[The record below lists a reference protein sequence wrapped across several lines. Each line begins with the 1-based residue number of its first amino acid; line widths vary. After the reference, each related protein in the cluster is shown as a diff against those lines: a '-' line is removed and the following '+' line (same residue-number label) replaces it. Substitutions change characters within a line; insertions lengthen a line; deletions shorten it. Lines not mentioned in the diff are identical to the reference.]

1 MKNKKIVWL
10 IIQCL
15 LLFFTAGAQDGTA
28 VTEMQKIRAYYS
40 GPELKHVKGQMLL
53 TSKITGQQKDKVDIE
68 YWIKDN
74 QVFSKMSY
82 IEILS
87 NNSIYVMVNH
97 RKKTIYVRPATDLT
111 TKSSSTIFDPEQ
123 LNKLLNVKG
132 TKTTLVKNAG
142 INKLTLSGLYDSRF
156 SEINISYEAASSK
169 IRSVYAT
176 LKEVPG
182 EAEQKLFLQINYAA
196 TEKTPV
202 TTMPDIL
209 LADRYGKMDKT
220 GKFNYSKSYE
230 GYKKL

>member
-1 MKNKKIVWL
+1 MKNKKSAL
-10 IIQCL
+10 FIIQCL
-15 LLFFTAGAQDGTA
+15 LFLQVAHAQDATA

-53 TSKITGQQKDKVDIE
+53 TSKVTGLQKDKVDFE

-97 RKKTIYVRPATDLT
+97 RKKTIYVRPAADLSA
-111 TKSSSTIFDPEQ
+111 KSSATIFDPEQ

-132 TKTTLVKNAG
+132 TKTTLVKNDG

-156 SEINISYEAASSK
+156 SEINISYEASSSK
-169 IRSVYAT
+169 IKSVYAT

-182 EAEQKLFLQINYAA
+182 EPDQKLFLQINYAA
-196 TEKTPV
+196 TEKTAV

-209 LADRYGKMDKT
+209 LADRYGKMDNAGT
-220 GKFNYSKSYE
+220 FNYSKSYA

>member
-1 MKNKKIVWL
+1 MKNKKIVL
-10 IIQCL
+10 MICQCL
-15 LLFFTAGAQDGTA
+15 LLYFGAAAQDATA

-53 TSKITGQQKDKVDIE
+53 ISKMTGQQKDKVDIE

-87 NNSIYVMVNH
+87 NNSMYVMVNH
-97 RKKTIYVRPATDLT
+97 RKKTIYARPASDLT
-111 TKSSSTIFDPEQ
+111 AKSSSTIFDPEQ

-142 INKLTLSGLYDSRF
+142 LNKLTLSGLYDSRF
-156 SEINISYEAASSK
+156 SEINIIYETASSK
-169 IRSVYAT
+169 IKSVYAT

-182 EAEQKLFLQINYAA
+182 EPEQKLFLQINYAA
-196 TEKTPV
+196 TEKTTV
-202 TTMPDIL
+202 TALPDIL

-220 GKFNYSKSYE
+220 GAFIYTKSYE